1 MITSTKI
8 SRIQDKIKSMI
19 KEIEKEEEVKITFG
33 TCRYSTSEYNT
44 TMKVVTNAKDEKT
57 LNTVN
62 SANESLSKA
71 YGFKSNIIGKTFMS
85 RGQKHTI
92 VEFKTLNRKYPIIS
106 ECKGTGAKYKH
117 ATSTIQLY
125 LK

>member
-8 SRIQDKIKSMI
+8 TRIQEKIKSMI

-44 TMKVVTNAKDEKT
+44 TMKVETNAKDEKT

-62 SANESLSKA
+62 SANEGLSKA

-92 VEFKTLNRKYPIIS
+92 VEFKTRNRKYPIIS

-117 ATSTIQLY
+117 TTTTIQSY

>member
-33 TCRYSTSEYNT
+33 TCRYTASEYNT
-44 TMKVVTNAKDEKT
+44 TMKVETNAKDEKT

-92 VEFKTLNRKYPIIS
+92 VEFKTRNRKYPIIS
-106 ECKGTGAKYKH
+106 ECKGTGARYKH
-117 ATSTIQLY
+117 ATSTIQSY

>member
-33 TCRYSTSEYNT
+33 TCRYTASEYNT
-44 TMKVVTNAKDEKT
+44 TMKVETNAKDEKT
-57 LNTVN
+57 VNTVN

-92 VEFKTLNRKYPIIS
+92 VEFKTRNRKYPIIS
-106 ECKGTGAKYKH
+106 ECKGTGARYKH
-117 ATSTIQLY
+117 ATSTIQSY

>member
-1 MITSTKI
+1 MINTVKI
-8 SRIQDKIKSMI
+8 NRIQDKIKSMI

-33 TCRYSTSEYNT
+33 TCRYNASEYNS
-44 TMKVVTNAKDEKT
+44 TMKVMTNSKDEKT

-92 VEFKTLNRKYPIIS
+92 VEFKTRNRKYPIIS

>member
-1 MITSTKI
+1 
-8 SRIQDKIKSMI
+8 MI

-33 TCRYSTSEYNT
+33 TCRYSSSEYNT
-44 TMKVVTNAKDEKT
+44 TMKVETNAKDEKT

-62 SANESLSKA
+62 SANEGLSKA
-71 YGFKSNIIGKTFMS
+71 YGFKSNIIGKTFMF

-92 VEFKTLNRKYPIIS
+92 VEFKTRNRKYPIIS

-117 ATSTIQLY
+117 TTSTIQSY

>member
-33 TCRYSTSEYNT
+33 TCRYSSSEYNT
-44 TMKVVTNAKDEKT
+44 TMKVETNAKDEKT

-62 SANESLSKA
+62 SANEGLSKA

-92 VEFKTLNRKYPIIS
+92 VEFKTRNRKYPIIS

-117 ATSTIQLY
+117 TTSTIQSY
-125 LK
+125 LN

>member
-92 VEFKTLNRKYPIIS
+92 VEFKTRNRKYPIIS

>member
-44 TMKVVTNAKDEKT
+44 TMKVETNAKDEKT

-62 SANESLSKA
+62 SANEGLSKA

-92 VEFKTLNRKYPIIS
+92 VEFKTRNRKYPIIS
-106 ECKGTGAKYKH
+106 ECGGTGAKYKH
-117 ATSTIQLY
+117 TTSTIQSY